1 MHVVYSL
8 HPGGLEN
15 GVVNQVNRLDSDR
28 FNPSICCL
36 QPGGILKERV
46 NKDIEIVEVNHK
58 GGCLFLKLKN
68 IFKQLR
74 IHIVH
79 THNWGTCCDGIIGAR
94 LAKVPVVIHQEHGTF
109 VATIGAKKRRILAE
123 QLVLKCVDQVMT
135 LSNDLKEKMVEILT
149 IPAERIKVIINGV
162 DIEKFSSS
170 MEKRQKKRKE
180 LGIGIDELVIGTV
193 GRLEPVKNHKMFL
206 QAMPELM
213 KRFPTMKAILV
224 GDGILKTELMDMA
237 KRLGISD
244 KVLFPGIRNDVS
256 DILSTMDLFV
266 ITSLTEGICNA
277 ILEAMACGLPIIA
290 TDVGGNPE
298 IVHNEETGL
307 LFPTK
312 NVAGL
317 VRAVER
323 MLEDEERRKGY
334 GEKAREMVEKR
345 FSLQRMVNEY
355 EGLYEYHLQRKGII

>member
-1 MHVVYSL
+1 
-8 HPGGLEN
+8 
-15 GVVNQVNRLDSDR
+15 
-28 FNPSICCL
+28 
-36 QPGGILKERV
+36 
-46 NKDIEIVEVNHK
+46 
-58 GGCLFLKLKN
+58 
-68 IFKQLR
+68 
-74 IHIVH
+74 
-79 THNWGTCCDGIIGAR
+79 
-94 LAKVPVVIHQEHGTF
+94 
-109 VATIGAKKRRILAE
+109 
-123 QLVLKCVDQVMT
+123 
-135 LSNDLKEKMVEILT
+135 
-149 IPAERIKVIINGV
+149 
-162 DIEKFSSS
+162 
-170 MEKRQKKRKE
+170 
-180 LGIGIDELVIGTV
+180 
-193 GRLEPVKNHKMFL
+193 
-206 QAMPELM
+206 MPELM